1 MNIKIFIV
9 PLILSIFSFVVIYL
23 SLQLDTSPDIIVG
36 DSMQARTFPI
46 FLMVVNL
53 VLTAILAFQFTKVY
67 PKEIQLE
74 KFPTWSSM
82 LLFLVFY
89 ILVSVSGDM
98 FVAIPVV
105 MFLLGITWGQRKI
118 WISLTNAIAT
128 PLLYFFF
135 LIMCYR

>member
-9 PLILSIFSFVVIYL
+9 PLFLSIFSFVVIYL

-82 LLFLVFY
+82 LLFFS
-89 ILVSVSGDM
+89 I
-98 FVAIPVV
+98 
-105 MFLLGITWGQRKI
+105 
-118 WISLTNAIAT
+118 
-128 PLLYFFF
+128 LYFS
-135 LIMCYR
+135 